1 VAVHEAGA
9 EVEIELV
16 PRFPDPRFTYRQA
29 DVPAASHPTIAA
41 ALARVAGV
49 RPDDV
54 VWDPF
59 VGSALELIERAR
71 LGPYAALHG
80 TDIDEGALE
89 AARANLARAGI
100 EAVQLV
106 HADSTAKRPRDVTL
120 VLTNPPMGRRVA
132 RGELAPLMDRFVVS
146 AREALVRGG
155 RLVWLSPMPDRT
167 RARLEAEGFTVDLAR
182 AVDMGGF
189 SAELQRATL
198 R

>member
-1 VAVHEAGA
+1 
-9 EVEIELV
+9 
-16 PRFPDPRFTYRQA
+16 
-29 DVPAASHPTIAA
+29 
-41 ALARVAGV
+41 
-49 RPDDV
+49 
-54 VWDPF
+54 
-59 VGSALELIERAR
+59 
-71 LGPYAALHG
+71 
-80 TDIDEGALE
+80 
-89 AARANLARAGI
+89 
-100 EAVQLV
+100 
-106 HADSTAKRPRDVTL
+106 
-120 VLTNPPMGRRVA
+120 MGRRVA